1 MKTIT
6 EINEEFDELVDAW
19 HNAPE
24 DGISLHTFLGMSWE
38 EYAEWLQDPDMVPER
53 FLEP

>member
-1 MKTIT
+1 MRTIA
-6 EINEEFDELVDAW
+6 EINEELDGLVEAW

-24 DGISLHTFLGMSWE
+24 DGTSLHDFMGISWE
-38 EYAEWLQDPDMVPER
+38 EYAEWLQDPEIVPER